1 MPHEGE
7 DKGNKV
13 QTSSL
18 FFLDSL
24 MLISFQPLFHILDK
38 KFLDTLKLWQS
49 IFECGQQ
56 KLWNHGLCKPSH
68 DCTPL
73 SENTEVVLRAPIQA
87 Q

>member
-18 FFLDSL
+18 FFLDFL
-24 MLISFQPLFHILDK
+24 MLISFQPLFHIFDK
-38 KFLDTLKLWQS
+38 KFRK
-49 IFECGQQ
+49 
-56 KLWNHGLCKPSH
+56 
-68 DCTPL
+68 
-73 SENTEVVLRAPIQA
+73 TEVVLRAPIQA